1 MNDVEVGKF
10 HKEAARKGYALN
22 AMCYSLNDAENRAA
36 YAADPGAYC
45 DRYQLSAEEREAALS
60 RDKTRLLN
68 AGGNMYFFAKLDRAF
83 RAPKEG

>member
-1 MNDVEVGKF
+1 MKDVEVGKF
-10 HKEAARKGYALN
+10 HMAAAQKGYALN
-22 AMCYSLNDAENRAA
+22 AMCYSLNAAENRAA

-45 DRYQLSAEEREAALS
+45 DRYGLSQEEREAALS